1 MAPPGPDCP
10 RLGLLLVFI
19 ALSSCAVGR
28 TRAFLGPAAVVSRP
42 RSARR
47 PPTLLPAARK
57 GGKRSRPRSPR
68 KRPPSPPG
76 GAPLGFGPSSR
87 PGPPGGGGGE
97 PGAASA
103 SAPTGPPPP
112 PSQSDSPVHSD
123 LIRWIK
129 SSDDA
134 HVSPKFAVRPSDLG
148 GYGGFAAEPIGRDEV
163 LFRIPR
169 SMCVTHDDA
178 LSDMY
183 SGEYYGVIKDRGVKD
198 WGLILL
204 AGWLAE
210 ERMLSEDS
218 RKAGSEIYTK
228 HKAYTDSVPWGP
240 GEFGQ
245 DHVLYWTDEEVDR
258 RLGGSRAHDDAVL
271 IRRTADGAARM
282 VGEFALPVLMGN
294 RVDLELED
302 TSLDTLQRDWADTV
316 RAAMAI
322 CLSRSFGEEVEAD
335 GGRVVSEVCLLPLI
349 DVLQHSDEPNTR
361 LESYDDSILVL
372 AARDVDRNEE
382 LFHRYREEDG
392 RAMPGHRWFTR
403 YGFVPGNDVPVEELL
418 RDRSGVFFDS

>member
-183 SGEYYGVIKDRGVKD
+183 SGECKS
-198 WGLILL
+198 LL
-204 AGWLAE
+204 ESACL
-210 ERMLSEDS
+210 L
-218 RKAGSEIYTK
+218 
-228 HKAYTDSVPWGP
+228 
-240 GEFGQ
+240 
-245 DHVLYWTDEEVDR
+245 L
-258 RLGGSRAHDDAVL
+258 
-271 IRRTADGAARM
+271 
-282 VGEFALPVLMGN
+282 
-294 RVDLELED
+294 
-302 TSLDTLQRDWADTV
+302 
-316 RAAMAI
+316 RAALTRPRVLLTRTIETKQRLRRHQGQGRQGLGTHPPGGVA
-322 CLSRSFGEEVEAD
+322 RRGAD
-335 GGRVVSEVCLLPLI
+335 AFRGQP
-349 DVLQHSDEPNTR
+349 
-361 LESYDDSILVL
+361 
-372 AARDVDRNEE
+372 
-382 LFHRYREEDG
+382 
-392 RAMPGHRWFTR
+392 
-403 YGFVPGNDVPVEELL
+403 
-418 RDRSGVFFDS
+418 

>member
-1 MAPPGPDCP
+1 
-10 RLGLLLVFI
+10 
-19 ALSSCAVGR
+19 
-28 TRAFLGPAAVVSRP
+28 
-42 RSARR
+42 
-47 PPTLLPAARK
+47 
-57 GGKRSRPRSPR
+57 
-68 KRPPSPPG
+68 
-76 GAPLGFGPSSR
+76 
-87 PGPPGGGGGE
+87 
-97 PGAASA
+97 
-103 SAPTGPPPP
+103 
-112 PSQSDSPVHSD
+112 
-123 LIRWIK
+123 
-129 SSDDA
+129 
-134 HVSPKFAVRPSDLG
+134 
-148 GYGGFAAEPIGRDEV
+148 
-163 LFRIPR
+163 
-169 SMCVTHDDA
+169 
-178 LSDMY
+178 
-183 SGEYYGVIKDRGVKD
+183 
-198 WGLILL
+198 
-204 AGWLAE
+204 
-210 ERMLSEDS
+210 MLSEDS